1 MLDVIDNVYLS
12 EIGTMMSFHNTKTSA
27 IYLAL
32 WNTFFLLQRDPQNL
46 NNAEFDREIPSQSI
60 SSPLITSVRL

>member
-12 EIGTMMSFHNTKTSA
+12 EIGTMMSFHKTSA